1 MTRYISGQAHQW
13 VRAISVVNIP
23 VHSNEVRYLS
33 LMAIVNPLHAR
44 VYWPF
49 QGGASFMGHTFGFRS
64 ITLEGMHQFH
74 LNRRAQH
81 H

>member
-1 MTRYISGQAHQW
+1 MTRYISGLVHT
-13 VRAISVVNIP
+13 IPVVNIH
-23 VHSNEVRYLS
+23 VHSIEVRYLS

-49 QGGASFMGHTFGFRS
+49 QGGAFFMGHTLGFRS

-74 LNRRAQH
+74 LNRRVQH